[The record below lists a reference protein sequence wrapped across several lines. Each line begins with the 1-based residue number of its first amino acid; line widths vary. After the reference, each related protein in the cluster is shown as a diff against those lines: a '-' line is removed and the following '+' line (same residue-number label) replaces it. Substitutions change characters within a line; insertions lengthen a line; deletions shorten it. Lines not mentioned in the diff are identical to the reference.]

1 MDATIKAAI
10 AELIGTF
17 VLVFFGVG
25 TAVFLINNTVLLDG
39 LGVALAFGLT
49 VMVMS
54 VTIGKVSGCHLNTA
68 ISLAMFLDKQIDA
81 KRFALYVIFQIIGA
95 VLAGALIIALYMGYC
110 DVGFDIAREANLGAN
125 FVASDVPGVKGPAWL
140 GILTEVILTFVFVLV
155 VFGAT
160 DKSHQGVCTEFGGFF
175 IGLALAMVHLV
186 GIGITGTSVNPARSI
201 GMAIFSAD
209 YLGDVWIFIVAP
221 LIGGVLAWLVYSFIL
236 RDEAASA

>member
-25 TAVFLINNTVLLDG
+25 TAVFTGGDLVAT
-39 LGVALAFGLT
+39 ALAFGLT

-54 VTIGKVSGCHLNTA
+54 VTVGKVSGCHLNTA

-81 KRFALYVIFQIIGA
+81 KKFAFYVVFQIIGA
-95 VLAGALIIALYMGYC
+95 VIAGALIVCLTMGMT
-110 DVGFDIAREANLGAN
+110 DFSFETVRNMDLGAN
-125 FVASDVPGVKGPAWL
+125 FVHGTGKAWV
-140 GILTEVILTFVFVLV
+140 GILAEVILTFFFILV

-160 DKSHQGVCTEFGGFF
+160 DKSHQGVFTEFGGFF
-175 IGLALAMVHLV
+175 IGLALAMVHMV

>member
-25 TAVFLINNTVLLDG
+25 TAVFTGGDLVAT
-39 LGVALAFGLT
+39 ALAFGLT

-54 VTIGKVSGCHLNTA
+54 VTVGKVSGCHLNTA

-81 KRFALYVIFQIIGA
+81 KKFAFYVVFQIIGA
-95 VLAGALIIALYMGYC
+95 VIAGALIVCLTMGMT
-110 DVGFDIAREANLGAN
+110 DFSFETVRNMNLGAN
-125 FVASDVPGVKGPAWL
+125 FVQGTGKAWV
-140 GILTEVILTFVFVLV
+140 GILAEVILTFIFVLV

-160 DKSHQGVCTEFGGFF
+160 DRSHQGVFTEFGGFF
-175 IGLALAMVHLV
+175 IGLALAMVHMV

>member
-25 TAVFLINNTVLLDG
+25 TAVFLWDG
-39 LGVALAFGLT
+39 GLAVALAFGIT

-54 VTIGKVSGCHLNTA
+54 VTIGKISGCHLNTA

-81 KRFALYVIFQIIGA
+81 KKFAFYVVFQIIGA
-95 VLAGALIIALYMGYC
+95 VIAGALIVCLTMGMTDFSF
-110 DVGFDIAREANLGAN
+110 DVVRNMNLGAN
-125 FVASDVPGVKGPAWL
+125 FVQGTGKAWV
-140 GILTEVILTFVFVLV
+140 GILAEVILTFIFVLV

-160 DKSHQGVCTEFGGFF
+160 DKSHQGVFTEFGGFF
-175 IGLALAMVHLV
+175 IGLALAMVHMV

>member
-54 VTIGKVSGCHLNTA
+54 VTIGKISGCHLNTA

-81 KRFALYVIFQIIGA
+81 KKFAFYVVFQIIGA
-95 VLAGALIIALYMGYC
+95 VIAGALIVCLTMGMT
-110 DVGFDIAREANLGAN
+110 DFSFETVRNMDLGAN
-125 FVASDVPGVKGPAWL
+125 FVHGTGKAWV
-140 GILTEVILTFVFVLV
+140 GILAEVILTFIFVLV

-160 DKSHQGVCTEFGGFF
+160 DKSHQGVFTEFGGFF
-175 IGLALAMVHLV
+175 IGLALAMVHMV
-186 GIGITGTSVNPARSI
+186 GIGITGTSVNPARSF
-201 GMAIFSAD
+201 GPALFAGGEA
-209 YLGDVWIFIVAP
+209 LKNVWVFICAP
-221 LIGGVLAWLVYSFIL
+221 LVGGALAACLWGCLAGCKKA
-236 RDEAASA
+236 E

>member
-25 TAVFLINNTVLLDG
+25 TAVFTGGDLVAT
-39 LGVALAFGLT
+39 ALAFGLT

-54 VTIGKVSGCHLNTA
+54 VTVGKISGCHLNTA

-81 KRFALYVIFQIIGA
+81 KKFAFYVVFQIIGA
-95 VLAGALIIALYMGYC
+95 VIAGALIVCLTMGMT
-110 DVGFDIAREANLGAN
+110 DFSFETVRNMDLGAN
-125 FVASDVPGVKGPAWL
+125 FVHGTGKAWV
-140 GILTEVILTFVFVLV
+140 GILAEVILTFIFVLV

-160 DKSHQGVCTEFGGFF
+160 DKSHQGVFTEFGGFF
-175 IGLALAMVHLV
+175 IGLALAMVHMV

>member
-25 TAVFLINNTVLLDG
+25 TAVFTGGDLVAT
-39 LGVALAFGLT
+39 ALAFGLT

-54 VTIGKVSGCHLNTA
+54 VTVGKVSGCHLNTA

-81 KRFALYVIFQIIGA
+81 KKFAFYVVFQIIGA
-95 VLAGALIIALYMGYC
+95 VIAGALIVCLTMGMT
-110 DVGFDIAREANLGAN
+110 DFSFETVRNMDLGAN
-125 FVASDVPGVKGPAWL
+125 FVHGTGKAWV
-140 GILTEVILTFVFVLV
+140 GILAEVILTFIFVLV

-160 DKSHQGVCTEFGGFF
+160 SKNSGAINAGLY
-175 IGLALAMVHLV
+175 IGLALTMVHLV
-186 GIGITGTSVNPARSI
+186 GINLTGTSVNPARSI

>member
-25 TAVFLINNTVLLDG
+25 TAVFTGGDL
-39 LGVALAFGLT
+39 VATAFAFGLT

-54 VTIGKVSGCHLNTA
+54 VTVGKVSGCHLNTA

-81 KRFALYVIFQIIGA
+81 KKFVLYVIFQIIGA
-95 VLAGALIIALYMGYC
+95 VIAGALIVCLTMGYA
-110 DVGFDIAREANLGAN
+110 DMTFEAVRNMNLGAN
-125 FVASDVPGVKGPAWL
+125 FVQGAGKAWV
-140 GILTEVILTFVFVLV
+140 GILAEVILTFIFVLV

-160 DKSHQGVCTEFGGFF
+160 DKAHQGVFSEFAGFF
-175 IGLALAMVHLV
+175 IGLALAMVHL
-186 GIGITGTSVNPARSI
+186 IGINISGTSVNPARSI

-221 LIGGVLAWLVYSFIL
+221 LIGGVLAWLVYSFVL
-236 RDEAASA
+236 RDNAESA

>member
-25 TAVFLINNTVLLDG
+25 TAVFTGDLLAT
-39 LGVALAFGLT
+39 ALAFGLT

-54 VTIGKVSGCHLNTA
+54 VTVGKVSGCHLNTA

-81 KRFALYVIFQIIGA
+81 KKFALYVVFQIIGA
-95 VLAGALIIALYMGYC
+95 VIAGALLACLYMGYWDC
-110 DVGFDIAREANLGAN
+110 TFDFMREHMGGAN
-125 FVASDVPGVKGPAWL
+125 YVHGAGLVWV
-140 GILTEVILTFVFVLV
+140 GILAEVILTFIFVLV

-160 DKSHQGVCTEFGGFF
+160 DKSHQGVFTEFGGFF
-175 IGLALAMVHLV
+175 IGLALAMVHMV

>member
-25 TAVFLINNTVLLDG
+25 TAVFTGDLLAT
-39 LGVALAFGLT
+39 ALAFGLT

-54 VTIGKVSGCHLNTA
+54 VTVGKVSGCHLNTA

-81 KRFALYVIFQIIGA
+81 KKFAFYVVFQIIGA
-95 VLAGALIIALYMGYC
+95 VIAGALIVCLTMGMT
-110 DVGFDIAREANLGAN
+110 DFSFETVRNMDLGAN
-125 FVASDVPGVKGPAWL
+125 FVHGTGKAWV
-140 GILTEVILTFVFVLV
+140 GILAEVILTFIFVLV

-160 DKSHQGVCTEFGGFF
+160 DKSHQGVFTEFGGFF
-175 IGLALAMVHLV
+175 IGLALAMVHMV

>member
-25 TAVFLINNTVLLDG
+25 TAVFTGGDLVAT
-39 LGVALAFGLT
+39 ALAFGLT

-54 VTIGKVSGCHLNTA
+54 VTVGKVSGCHLNTA

-81 KRFALYVIFQIIGA
+81 KKFAFYVVFQIIGA
-95 VLAGALIIALYMGYC
+95 VIAGALIVCLTMGMT
-110 DVGFDIAREANLGAN
+110 DFSFETVRNMDLGAN
-125 FVASDVPGVKGPAWL
+125 FVHGTGKAWV
-140 GILTEVILTFVFVLV
+140 GILAEVILTFIFVLV

-160 DKSHQGVCTEFGGFF
+160 DKSHQGVFTEFGGFF

>member
-1 MDATIKAAI
+1 MF
-10 AELIGTF
+10 LGGG
-17 VLVFFGVG
+17 VL
-25 TAVFLINNTVLLDG
+25 A
-39 LGVALAFGLT
+39 VALAFGLT

-54 VTIGKVSGCHLNTA
+54 VTVGKVSGCHLNTV

-81 KRFALYVIFQIIGA
+81 KKFIFYVIFQIIGA
-95 VLAGALIIALYMGYC
+95 VIAGALIVCLFMGMTDFSF
-110 DVGFDIAREANLGAN
+110 DVVKNMNLGAN
-125 FVASDVPGVKGPAWL
+125 FVHGTGKAWV
-140 GILTEVILTFVFVLV
+140 GILAEVILTFIFVLV

-160 DKSHQGVCTEFGGFF
+160 DKRHEGVFTEFGGFF
-175 IGLALAMVHLV
+175 IGLALAMVHMV

>member
-25 TAVFLINNTVLLDG
+25 TAVFTGGDL
-39 LGVALAFGLT
+39 VATAFAFGLT

-54 VTIGKVSGCHLNTA
+54 VTVGKVSGCHLNTA

-81 KRFALYVIFQIIGA
+81 KKFVLYVIFQIIGA
-95 VLAGALIIALYMGYC
+95 VIAGALIVCLSMG
-110 DVGFDIAREANLGAN
+110 FADISFETVRNANLGAN
-125 FVASDVPGVKGPAWL
+125 FVHGAGKAWV
-140 GILTEVILTFVFVLV
+140 GILAEVILTFIFVLV

-160 DKSHQGVCTEFGGFF
+160 DKAHQGVFSEFAGFF
-175 IGLALAMVHLV
+175 IGLALAMVHLI
-186 GIGITGTSVNPARSI
+186 GINITGTSVNPARSI

-221 LIGGVLAWLVYSFIL
+221 LIGGVLAWLVYSFVL
-236 RDEAASA
+236 RDNAESA

>member
-1 MDATIKAAI
+1 MDATLKASF

-25 TAVFLINNTVLLDG
+25 TAVFTGGDLVAT
-39 LGVALAFGLT
+39 ALAFGLT

-54 VTIGKVSGCHLNTA
+54 VTIGRISGCHLNTA
-68 ISLAMFLDKQIDA
+68 ISLAMYLDKQIDT
-81 KRFALYVIFQIIGA
+81 KKFALYVIFQIIGA
-95 VLAGALIIALYMGYC
+95 ILAGALIVALMMGFA
-110 DVGFDIAREANLGAN
+110 DVSFDTVRNANLGAN
-125 FVASDVPGVKGPAWL
+125 FVHGSGKAWV
-140 GILTEVILTFVFVLV
+140 GILAEILLTFFFVLV

-160 DKSHQGVCTEFGGFF
+160 DKSHQGIFSEFAGFF
-175 IGLALAMVHLV
+175 IGLALAMVHFV

-221 LIGGVLAWLVYSFIL
+221 LIGGVLAWAVYKFIL
-236 RDEAASA
+236 RDSE

>member
-25 TAVFLINNTVLLDG
+25 TAVFTGGDL
-39 LGVALAFGLT
+39 VATAFAFGLT

-81 KRFALYVIFQIIGA
+81 KKFVLYVIFQIIGA
-95 VLAGALIIALYMGYC
+95 VIAGALIVCLTMGYA
-110 DVGFDIAREANLGAN
+110 DISFEAVRNMNLGAN
-125 FVASDVPGVKGPAWL
+125 FVQGAGKAWV
-140 GILTEVILTFVFVLV
+140 GILAEVILTFIFVLV

-160 DKSHQGVCTEFGGFF
+160 DKAHQGVFSEFAGFF

-221 LIGGVLAWLVYSFIL
+221 LIGGVLAWLVYSFVL
-236 RDEAASA
+236 RDNAESA

>member
-25 TAVFLINNTVLLDG
+25 TAVFTGGDLVAT
-39 LGVALAFGLT
+39 ALAFGLT

-54 VTIGKVSGCHLNTA
+54 VTVGKVSGCHLNTA

-81 KRFALYVIFQIIGA
+81 KKFVLYVIFQIIGA
-95 VLAGALIIALYMGYC
+95 VIAGALLACLYMGYMDC
-110 DVGFDIAREANLGAN
+110 TFDFMRGHMGGAN
-125 FVASDVPGVKGPAWL
+125 FVHGAGQAWV
-140 GILTEVILTFVFVLV
+140 GILAEVILTFIFVLV

-160 DKSHQGVCTEFGGFF
+160 DKSHQGVFTEFGGFF
-175 IGLALAMVHLV
+175 IGLALAMVHMV

>member
-25 TAVFLINNTVLLDG
+25 TAVFTGGDLVAT
-39 LGVALAFGLT
+39 ALAFGLT

-81 KRFALYVIFQIIGA
+81 KKFAFYVVFQIIGA
-95 VLAGALIIALYMGYC
+95 VIAGALIVCLTMGMT
-110 DVGFDIAREANLGAN
+110 DFSFETVRNMDLGAN
-125 FVASDVPGVKGPAWL
+125 FVHGTGKAWV
-140 GILTEVILTFVFVLV
+140 GILAEVILTFIFVLV

-160 DKSHQGVCTEFGGFF
+160 DKSHQGVFTEFGGFF
-175 IGLALAMVHLV
+175 IGLALAMVHMV

>member
-25 TAVFLINNTVLLDG
+25 TAVFTGGDLVAT
-39 LGVALAFGLT
+39 ALAFGLT

-54 VTIGKVSGCHLNTA
+54 VTVGKVSGCHLNTA

-81 KRFALYVIFQIIGA
+81 KKFAFYVVFQIIGA
-95 VLAGALIIALYMGYC
+95 VIAGALIVCLTMGMS
-110 DVGFDIAREANLGAN
+110 DFSFETVRNMDLGAN
-125 FVASDVPGVKGPAWL
+125 FVHGTGKAWV
-140 GILTEVILTFVFVLV
+140 GILAEVILTFIFVLV

-160 DKSHQGVCTEFGGFF
+160 DKSHQGVFTEFGGFF
-175 IGLALAMVHLV
+175 IGLALAMVHMV

>member
-25 TAVFLINNTVLLDG
+25 TAVFLWDG
-39 LGVALAFGLT
+39 GLAVALAFGIT

-54 VTIGKVSGCHLNTA
+54 VTIGKISGCHLNTA

-81 KRFALYVIFQIIGA
+81 KKFAFYVVFQIIGA
-95 VLAGALIIALYMGYC
+95 VIAGALIVCLTMGMT
-110 DVGFDIAREANLGAN
+110 DFSFETVRNMDLGAN
-125 FVASDVPGVKGPAWL
+125 FVHGTGKAWV
-140 GILTEVILTFVFVLV
+140 GILAEVILTFIFVLV

-160 DKSHQGVCTEFGGFF
+160 DKSHQGVFTEFGGFF
-175 IGLALAMVHLV
+175 IGLALAMVHMV

>member
-1 MDATIKAAI
+1 MDATLKASF

-25 TAVFLINNTVLLDG
+25 TAVFTGGDLVAT
-39 LGVALAFGLT
+39 ALAFGLT

-54 VTIGKVSGCHLNTA
+54 VTIGRISGCHLNTA
-68 ISLAMFLDKQIDA
+68 ISLAMYLDKQIDT
-81 KRFALYVIFQIIGA
+81 KKFALYVIFQIIGA
-95 VLAGALIIALYMGYC
+95 ILAGALIVALMMGFA
-110 DVGFDIAREANLGAN
+110 DVSFDTVRNANLGAN
-125 FVASDVPGVKGPAWL
+125 FVHGSGKAWV
-140 GILTEVILTFVFVLV
+140 GILAEILLTFFFVLV

-160 DKSHQGVCTEFGGFF
+160 DRSHQGIFSEFAGFF
-175 IGLALAMVHLV
+175 IGLALAMVHFV

-221 LIGGVLAWLVYSFIL
+221 LIGGVLAWAVYKFIL
-236 RDEAASA
+236 RDSE

>member
-25 TAVFLINNTVLLDG
+25 TAVFTGGDL
-39 LGVALAFGLT
+39 VATAFAFGLT

-54 VTIGKVSGCHLNTA
+54 VTVGKVSGCHLNTA

-81 KRFALYVIFQIIGA
+81 KKFVLYVIFQIIGA
-95 VLAGALIIALYMGYC
+95 VIAGALIVCLTMGYA
-110 DVGFDIAREANLGAN
+110 DMTFEAVRNMNLGAN
-125 FVASDVPGVKGPAWL
+125 FVHGTGKAWV
-140 GILTEVILTFVFVLV
+140 GILAEVILTFIFVLV

-160 DKSHQGVCTEFGGFF
+160 DKAHQGVFSEFAGFF

-186 GIGITGTSVNPARSI
+186 GINITGTSVNPARSI

-221 LIGGVLAWLVYSFIL
+221 LIGGVLAWLVYSFVL
-236 RDEAASA
+236 RDNAESA

>member
-25 TAVFLINNTVLLDG
+25 TAVFTGGDL
-39 LGVALAFGLT
+39 VATAFAFGLT

-54 VTIGKVSGCHLNTA
+54 VTVGKVSGCHLNTA

-81 KRFALYVIFQIIGA
+81 KKFVLYVIFQIIGA
-95 VLAGALIIALYMGYC
+95 VIAGALIVCLSMG
-110 DVGFDIAREANLGAN
+110 FADISFEAVRNMNLGAN
-125 FVASDVPGVKGPAWL
+125 FVQGAGKAWV
-140 GILTEVILTFVFVLV
+140 GILAEVILTFIFVLV

-160 DKSHQGVCTEFGGFF
+160 DKAHQGVFSEFAGFF
-175 IGLALAMVHLV
+175 IGLALAMVHLI
-186 GIGITGTSVNPARSI
+186 GINITGTSVNPARSI

-221 LIGGVLAWLVYSFIL
+221 LIGGVLAWLVYSFVL
-236 RDEAASA
+236 RDNAESA

>member
-25 TAVFLINNTVLLDG
+25 TAVFTGGDLVAT
-39 LGVALAFGLT
+39 ALAFGLT

-54 VTIGKVSGCHLNTA
+54 VTVGKVSGCHLNTA

-81 KRFALYVIFQIIGA
+81 KKFIFYVVFQIIGA
-95 VLAGALIIALYMGYC
+95 VIAGALIVCLTMGMTDFSF
-110 DVGFDIAREANLGAN
+110 DVVKNMNLGAN
-125 FVASDVPGVKGPAWL
+125 FVHGTGKAWV
-140 GILTEVILTFVFVLV
+140 GILAEVILTFIFVLV

-160 DKSHQGVCTEFGGFF
+160 DKSHQGVFSEFGGFF
-175 IGLALAMVHLV
+175 IGLALAMVHMV

>member
-25 TAVFLINNTVLLDG
+25 TAVFTGGDLVAT
-39 LGVALAFGLT
+39 ALAFGLT

-54 VTIGKVSGCHLNTA
+54 VTVGKVSGCHLNTA

-81 KRFALYVIFQIIGA
+81 KKFAFYVVFQIIGA
-95 VLAGALIIALYMGYC
+95 VIAGALIVCLTMGMT
-110 DVGFDIAREANLGAN
+110 DFSFEVVRNMNLGAN
-125 FVASDVPGVKGPAWL
+125 FVHGTGKAWV
-140 GILTEVILTFVFVLV
+140 GILAEVILTFIFVLV

-160 DKSHQGVCTEFGGFF
+160 DKSHQGVFTEFGGFF

>member
-25 TAVFLINNTVLLDG
+25 TAVFTGGDLVAT
-39 LGVALAFGLT
+39 ALAFGLT

-54 VTIGKVSGCHLNTA
+54 VTIGKISGCHLNTA

-81 KRFALYVIFQIIGA
+81 KKFIFYVIFQIIGA
-95 VLAGALIIALYMGYC
+95 VIAGALIVCLTMGMT
-110 DVGFDIAREANLGAN
+110 DFSFETVRNMDLGAN
-125 FVASDVPGVKGPAWL
+125 FVHGTGKAWV
-140 GILTEVILTFVFVLV
+140 GILAEVILTFIFVLV

-160 DKSHQGVCTEFGGFF
+160 DKSHQGVFTEFGGFF

>member
-25 TAVFLINNTVLLDG
+25 TAVFTGGDLVAT
-39 LGVALAFGLT
+39 ALAFGLT

-54 VTIGKVSGCHLNTA
+54 VTVGKVSGCHLNTA

-81 KRFALYVIFQIIGA
+81 KKFIFYVVFQIIGA
-95 VLAGALIIALYMGYC
+95 VIAGALIVCLTMGMT
-110 DVGFDIAREANLGAN
+110 DFSFETVRNMDLGAN
-125 FVASDVPGVKGPAWL
+125 FVHGTGKAWV
-140 GILTEVILTFVFVLV
+140 GILAEVILTFIFVLV

-160 DKSHQGVCTEFGGFF
+160 DKSHQGVFTEFGGFF
-175 IGLALAMVHLV
+175 IGLALAMVHMV

>member
-25 TAVFLINNTVLLDG
+25 TAVFTGGDLVAT
-39 LGVALAFGLT
+39 ALAFGLT

-54 VTIGKVSGCHLNTA
+54 VTVGKVSGCHLNTA

-81 KRFALYVIFQIIGA
+81 KKFAFYVVFQIIGA
-95 VLAGALIIALYMGYC
+95 VIAGALIVCLTMGMT
-110 DVGFDIAREANLGAN
+110 DFSFETVRNMDLGAN
-125 FVASDVPGVKGPAWL
+125 FVHGTGKAWV
-140 GILTEVILTFVFVLV
+140 GILAEVILTFIFVLV

-160 DKSHQGVCTEFGGFF
+160 DKSHQGLFTEFGGFF
-175 IGLALAMVHLV
+175 IGLALAMVHMV

>member
-25 TAVFLINNTVLLDG
+25 TAVFTGGDL
-39 LGVALAFGLT
+39 VATAFAFGLT

-54 VTIGKVSGCHLNTA
+54 VTVGKVSGCHLNTA

-81 KRFALYVIFQIIGA
+81 KKFVLYVIFQIIGA
-95 VLAGALIIALYMGYC
+95 VIAGALIVCLTMGYA
-110 DVGFDIAREANLGAN
+110 DMTFEAVRNMNLGAN
-125 FVASDVPGVKGPAWL
+125 FVQGAGKAWV
-140 GILTEVILTFVFVLV
+140 GILAEVILTFIFVLV

-160 DKSHQGVCTEFGGFF
+160 DKAHQGVFSEFAGFF
-175 IGLALAMVHLV
+175 IGLALAMVHLI
-186 GIGITGTSVNPARSI
+186 GINITGTSVNPARSI

-221 LIGGVLAWLVYSFIL
+221 LIGGVLAWLVYSFVL
-236 RDEAASA
+236 RDNAESA

>member
-25 TAVFLINNTVLLDG
+25 TAVFTGGDL
-39 LGVALAFGLT
+39 VATAFAFGLT

-54 VTIGKVSGCHLNTA
+54 VTVGKVSGCHLNTA

-81 KRFALYVIFQIIGA
+81 KKFVLYVIFQIIGA
-95 VLAGALIIALYMGYC
+95 VIAGALIVCLSMG
-110 DVGFDIAREANLGAN
+110 FADISFEAVRNMNLGAN
-125 FVASDVPGVKGPAWL
+125 FVQGAGKAWV
-140 GILTEVILTFVFVLV
+140 GILAEVILTFIFVLV

-160 DKSHQGVCTEFGGFF
+160 DKAHQGVFSEFAGFF

-186 GIGITGTSVNPARSI
+186 GINITGTSVNPARSI

-221 LIGGVLAWLVYSFIL
+221 LIGGVLAWLVYSFVL
-236 RDEAASA
+236 RDNAESA

>member
-25 TAVFLINNTVLLDG
+25 TAVFTGGDLVAT
-39 LGVALAFGLT
+39 ALAFGLT

-54 VTIGKVSGCHLNTA
+54 VTVGKVSGCHLNTA

-81 KRFALYVIFQIIGA
+81 KKFAFYVVFQIIGA
-95 VLAGALIIALYMGYC
+95 VIAGALIVCLTMGMT
-110 DVGFDIAREANLGAN
+110 DFSFETVRNMDLGAN
-125 FVASDVPGVKGPAWL
+125 FVHGTGKAWV
-140 GILTEVILTFVFVLV
+140 GILAEVILTFIFVLV

-160 DKSHQGVCTEFGGFF
+160 DKSHQGVFTEFGGFF
-175 IGLALAMVHLV
+175 IGLALAMVHMV

-236 RDEAASA
+236 RDEAVSA

>member
-25 TAVFLINNTVLLDG
+25 TAVFTGGDLVAT
-39 LGVALAFGLT
+39 ALAFGLT

-54 VTIGKVSGCHLNTA
+54 VTVGKVSGCHLNTA

-81 KRFALYVIFQIIGA
+81 KKFAFYVVFQIIGA
-95 VLAGALIIALYMGYC
+95 VIAGALIVCLTMGMT
-110 DVGFDIAREANLGAN
+110 DFSFETVRNMDLGAN
-125 FVASDVPGVKGPAWL
+125 FVHGTGKAWV
-140 GILTEVILTFVFVLV
+140 GILAEVILAFIFVLV

-160 DKSHQGVCTEFGGFF
+160 DKSHQGVFTEFGGFF
-175 IGLALAMVHLV
+175 IGLALAMVHMV

>member
-25 TAVFLINNTVLLDG
+25 TAVFTGGDL
-39 LGVALAFGLT
+39 VATAFAFGLT

-54 VTIGKVSGCHLNTA
+54 VTVGKVSGCHLNTA

-81 KRFALYVIFQIIGA
+81 KKFVLYVIFQIIGA
-95 VLAGALIIALYMGYC
+95 VIAGALIVCLSMG
-110 DVGFDIAREANLGAN
+110 FADISFEAVRNANLGAN
-125 FVASDVPGVKGPAWL
+125 FVQGAGKAWV
-140 GILTEVILTFVFVLV
+140 GILAEVILTFIFVLV

-160 DKSHQGVCTEFGGFF
+160 DKAHQGVFSEFAGFF
-175 IGLALAMVHLV
+175 IGLALAMVHLI
-186 GIGITGTSVNPARSI
+186 GINITGTSVNPARSI

-221 LIGGVLAWLVYSFIL
+221 LIGGVLAWLVYSFVL
-236 RDEAASA
+236 RDNAESA

>member
-25 TAVFLINNTVLLDG
+25 TAVFTGGDLVAT
-39 LGVALAFGLT
+39 ALAFGLT

-54 VTIGKVSGCHLNTA
+54 VTVGKVSGCHLNTA

-81 KRFALYVIFQIIGA
+81 KKFAFYVVFQIIGA
-95 VLAGALIIALYMGYC
+95 VIAGALIVCLTMGMT
-110 DVGFDIAREANLGAN
+110 DFSFETVRNMDLGAN
-125 FVASDVPGVKGPAWL
+125 FVHGTGKAWV
-140 GILTEVILTFVFVLV
+140 GILAEVILTFIFVLV

-160 DKSHQGVCTEFGGFF
+160 DKSHQGVFTEFGGFF
-175 IGLALAMVHLV
+175 IGLALAMVHMV

>member
-25 TAVFLINNTVLLDG
+25 TAVFTGGDLVAT
-39 LGVALAFGLT
+39 ALAFGLT

-54 VTIGKVSGCHLNTA
+54 VTIGKISGCHLNTA

-81 KRFALYVIFQIIGA
+81 KKFAFYVVFQIIGA
-95 VLAGALIIALYMGYC
+95 VIAGALIVCLTMGMT
-110 DVGFDIAREANLGAN
+110 DFSFETVRNMDLGAN
-125 FVASDVPGVKGPAWL
+125 FVHGTGKAWV
-140 GILTEVILTFVFVLV
+140 GILAEVILTFIFVLV

-160 DKSHQGVCTEFGGFF
+160 DKSHQGVFTEFGGFF
-175 IGLALAMVHLV
+175 IGLALAMVHMV

>member
-25 TAVFLINNTVLLDG
+25 TAVFLWDG
-39 LGVALAFGLT
+39 GLAVALAFGIT

-54 VTIGKVSGCHLNTA
+54 VTIGKISGCHLNTA

-81 KRFALYVIFQIIGA
+81 KKLVLYVIFQIIGA
-95 VLAGALIIALYMGYC
+95 VLAGALIVALYMGLW
-110 DVGFDIAREANLGAN
+110 DATFDAVRHENLGAN
-125 FVASDVPGVKGPAWL
+125 FVQSMALGVDKGPVWL
-140 GILTEVILTFVFVLV
+140 GILAEVILTFIFVLV

-160 DKSHQGVCTEFGGFF
+160 DKRHEGVFTEFGGFF
-175 IGLALAMVHLV
+175 IGLALAMVHMV

-221 LIGGVLAWLVYSFIL
+221 LIGGVLAWLVYSFVL
-236 RDEAASA
+236 RDNAESA

>member
-25 TAVFLINNTVLLDG
+25 TAVFTGGDLVAT
-39 LGVALAFGLT
+39 ALAFGLT

-54 VTIGKVSGCHLNTA
+54 VTVGKVSGCHLNTA

-81 KRFALYVIFQIIGA
+81 KKFAFYVVFQIIGA
-95 VLAGALIIALYMGYC
+95 VIAGALIVCLTMGMT
-110 DVGFDIAREANLGAN
+110 DFSFETVRNMDLGAN
-125 FVASDVPGVKGPAWL
+125 FVHGTGKAWV
-140 GILTEVILTFVFVLV
+140 GILAEVILTFIFVLV

-160 DKSHQGVCTEFGGFF
+160 DKSHQGVFTEFGGFF
-175 IGLALAMVHLV
+175 IGLALAMVHMV

-236 RDEAASA
+236 RDEAESA